1 VARRYRGD
9 VPNPPAETTP
19 PTGGEGTGRWDVEGL
34 VADPLPPG
42 WRRHARRAHLDL
54 VARWIGETKGRW
66 LKTDL
71 QEERSAVRSLVPE
84 LGGTWLGIDVAATVA
99 KEAAA
104 TDVMGSAADVR
115 RLPFRDDAF
124 DGILSTSTLDHFH
137 DVAEIDVSLRE
148 LRRVMAPGGRMVL
161 TLDNPENPLILLRN
175 RLPDRSRR
183 ATGLVQFHVGPTL
196 SAAAG
201 TAALERSG
209 FEVLAVEHLLH
220 APHIVGTR
228 AARWSWFE
236 RRALPW
242 FDGLAHT
249 RAGRFSGHYVAFL
262 ATPSPDAPPDPS

>member
-1 VARRYRGD
+1 M
-9 VPNPPAETTP
+9 
-19 PTGGEGTGRWDVEGL
+19 
-34 VADPLPPG
+34 
-42 WRRHARRAHLDL
+42 
-54 VARWIGETKGRW
+54 ARWIGETKGRW

-137 DVAEIDVSLRE
+137 DVAEIDVSLHE